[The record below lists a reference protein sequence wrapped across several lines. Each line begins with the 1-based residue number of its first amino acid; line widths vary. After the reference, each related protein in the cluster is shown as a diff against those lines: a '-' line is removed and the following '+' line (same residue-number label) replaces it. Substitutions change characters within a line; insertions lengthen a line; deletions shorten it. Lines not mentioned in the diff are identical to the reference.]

1 MSKKKKN
8 KSGSEIIIAL
18 YLVII
23 IWASFN
29 VGFLLGEK
37 NLDDEMQAYAN
48 SINSHTCNRWSEFLR
63 FVDKPPVLVVCSPYS
78 HWNSTIAH
86 EGWHY
91 YTR

>member
-8 KSGSEIIIAL
+8 KSGTEIIIAL

-23 IWASFN
+23 ICASFS

-37 NLDDEMQAYAN
+37 NLEMQAYDY
-48 SINSHTCNRWSEFLR
+48 HTCNRWSEFLR
-63 FVDKPPVLVVCSPYS
+63 FVDEPPVLVVCSPYS

>member
-1 MSKKKKN
+1 MSKKKK
-8 KSGSEIIIAL
+8 GSDTVIAL

-23 IWASFN
+23 ICASFS

-37 NLDDEMQAYAN
+37 NLEMQAYAN

-63 FVDKPPVLVVCSPYS
+63 FVDEPPVLVVCSPYS

-91 YTR
+91 HTR